1 MSAGV
6 VMPACSGNH
15 VEISRVHFFPIISR
29 GYLAPFYSILSQSES
44 EPLGQTLICDGFV
57 QHRL

>member
-1 MSAGV
+1 
-6 VMPACSGNH
+6 MPACSGNH
-15 VEISRVHFFPIISR
+15 VVEISRVHFPPIIST

-44 EPLGQTLICDGFV
+44 EPLEQTLICDGFV